1 MNATFRKA
9 TCVLLSVLMTLS
21 VMMAGMTAVLAE
33 GIVVDGQKDAAYTD
47 DKMTV
52 ISTAYAGSGQVG
64 IENPQGWYSKSWYTW
79 DDTTVYVYFEVYDPD
94 QAAAYDLVYYLNDV
108 SEAGTY
114 TFQMENGGYF
124 QYDVTAG
131 TISKAGSLQFDVA
144 CQVTETGRSYEFKFA
159 RLATEG
165 FSFSP
170 VVSNA
175 GYTYTVAYHTL
186 LNTAIGC
193 KKVLYND
200 EATWKDETAVDS
212 SVLEGPARIA
222 AVEELLSKIPADFS
236 SLTPDDRS
244 VVDEAKIALN
254 ALPSSLRN
262 QVNADL
268 VQRLNDAVEYL
279 EGLTT
284 DGIQIDGE
292 KDADY
297 TDDKMTVVST
307 AYAGGGQGRI
317 ENPQGWYS
325 KTWYTWDNT
334 TVYVYC
340 EIYDPNH
347 SAAYDLMY
355 YLNDVSET
363 GAYTF
368 ADGMNGGYFQYTV
381 AGGALATGGA
391 LQPKI
396 ASKVTETGRAYEF
409 KFDRLNTTGF
419 SISPVISNA
428 DVNYT
433 VSYFT
438 TFNNDAG
445 CKKVLYNDEATW
457 KDESAVDGNII
468 HDPAKITA
476 VEELLSQIPADFAG
490 LTPDNRAVVDNAQN
504 ALNALPAG
512 WRKAVNAELIQRLE
526 GAIEYLANLVSG
538 DIQINA
544 VKENAYT
551 DDKMTFISMAF
562 GGVGAQQIDNSQNF
576 SSRSWYTW
584 DDEFVYYYCDVYDPE
599 QMAQYDVFYFVSDI
613 SDDLLSF
620 VHQAPNGVYYQYEIA
635 TGEVQSGG
643 ELQLE
648 SAHRVTSTGRAYEFK
663 FQRKGETGF
672 SIGPVVYGSATY
684 TVSYKTTYYNP
695 GNLKQVFYNNEA
707 TWKDET
713 AVNDPESG
721 VAAVEALIQEIPA
734 DIDSLTTAHYTVV
747 DTADKA
753 FKALPVGWETK
764 VNPDLVKRLEDAV
777 AKMKE
782 LFAGSV
788 WIDGEKDEAYNDD
801 AMTIIST
808 AYAGPGGF
816 LIDNTYGV
824 YSKTWYTWDDESVYC
839 FVEIY
844 DPEQV
849 TQMDVFYV
857 ISDLGADGSY
867 VHEHPMGGYAQYA
880 VATMTPSFGGALVLD
895 AACRKTETGRAYE
908 FRFDR
913 LTPDGF
919 SISPLI
925 YVNEKYTVSYH
936 TNYFV
941 NVNAKQVLY
950 DNDRSWFDDTAT
962 DGVTVDDPAKITAV
976 EELIAL
982 IPEDIDSITLENSE
996 VVNNADKAYN
1006 ALPSGW
1012 KASVNAELVERLNN
1026 AKAKIVQLKNQ
1037 AIINALIADIAALPA
1052 TDDITLEQETTI
1064 LDLLARYNALADDAK
1079 DAVTNA
1085 NLLTAAVAKLDQLKA
1100 DVVIAQINALPEADQ
1115 ITSENA
1121 TDVQNARTAFEGLTD
1136 AQQALV
1142 SNLSKLEAA
1151 EAALKAL
1158 EFTLGDINNDGKID
1172 AADALLALQH
1182 SVKLI
1187 KLEGN
1192 KASAADVN
1200 RDDKID
1206 AADAL
1211 KILQFS
1217 VNLIKEF

>member
-21 VMMAGMTAVLAE
+21 VTMAGMTAVLAE
-33 GIVVDGQKDAAYTD
+33 GAVVDGLKDAAYTD

-52 ISTAYAGSGQVG
+52 VSTAYAGPGGSAIG
-64 IENPQGWYSKSWYTW
+64 NPYGLYSKSWYTW
-79 DDTTVYVYFEVYDPD
+79 DDATIYYYCEVYDPD
-94 QAAAYDLVYYLNDV
+94 QRSQLDLVYFLNDV
-108 SEAGTY
+108 SDESIY
-114 TFQMENGGYF
+114 NFQLPSGGYF
-124 QYDVTAG
+124 QYTVATGQLDVG
-131 TISKAGSLQFDVA
+131 GNLQPQVS
-144 CQVTETGRSYEFKFA
+144 CQVTETGRSYELQFT
-159 RLATEG
+159 RGEQTG
-165 FSFSP
+165 FSFCP
-170 VVSNA
+170 VIYA
-175 GYTYTVAYHTL
+175 AADYTVSYSTTYNLAVSL
-186 LNTAIGC
+186 
-193 KKVLYND
+193 KKVLFGD
-200 EATWKDETAVDS
+200 EATWKDEAAVDS

-222 AVEELLSKIPADFS
+222 AVEDLLAKIPADFS
-236 SLTPDDRS
+236 SLTPDNRS
-244 VVDEAKIALN
+244 VVDEAKVALN
-254 ALPSSLRN
+254 ALPSALRN
-262 QVNADL
+262 EVNAEL
-268 VQRLNDAVEYL
+268 VKRLNDAVEYL

-297 TDDKMTVVST
+297 TDDKMMVVST

-325 KTWYTWDNT
+325 KTWYTWDDA

-340 EIYDPNH
+340 EVYDPNQ

-363 GAYTF
+363 GGYTF
-368 ADGMNGGYFQYTV
+368 QMANGGYFQYTV
-381 AGGALATGGA
+381 ANGALAAGGA

-409 KFDRLNTTGF
+409 KFDRLATTGF
-419 SISPVISNA
+419 SISPVVSNA
-428 DVNYT
+428 DINYT

-457 KDESAVDGNII
+457 KDETAVDGNII
-468 HDPAKITA
+468 HDSAKIAA

-526 GAIEYLANLVSG
+526 GAIEYLATLVSG

-562 GGVGAQQIDNSQNF
+562 GGVGTQQIDNTQNF
-576 SSRSWYTW
+576 STRSWYTW

-599 QMAQYDVFYFVSDI
+599 QAAKYDVFYFVSDI

-620 VHQAPNGVYYQYEIA
+620 VHQAPNGVYFQYEIS

-643 ELQLE
+643 ELALE

-672 SIGPVVYGSATY
+672 SIGPVVYGSASY

-695 GNLKQVFYNNEA
+695 GNLKQIFYNNEA

-713 AVNDPESG
+713 AINDPESG

-734 DIDSLTTAHYTVV
+734 DIASLTTADYTTV

-753 FKALPVGWETK
+753 FKALPAGWETK

-788 WIDGEKDEAYNDD
+788 WIDGEKDEAYSDD
-801 AMTIIST
+801 AMTVIST

-824 YSKTWYTWDDESVYC
+824 FSKTWYTWDDESVYC
-839 FVEIY
+839 YVEIY

-849 TQMDVFYV
+849 TQMDVFYC

-867 VHEHPMGGYAQYA
+867 VHEHPMGGYAQYT
-880 VATMTPSFGGALVLD
+880 VATMTPSFGGALALD
-895 AACRKTETGRAYE
+895 AACRKTETGRSYE

-962 DGVTVDDPAKITAV
+962 DGVTVDDPAKITEV

-982 IPEDIDSITLENSE
+982 IPEDIASITVDEHSE
-996 VVNNADKAYN
+996 AVNNADKAYN

-1012 KASVNAELVERLNN
+1012 KASVNADLVTRLNE
-1026 AKAKIVQLKNQ
+1026 AKAKIAQLKLQ
-1037 AIINALIADIAALPA
+1037 ETIDALIADIAALPA
-1052 TDDITLEQETTI
+1052 TDSITLEQEETVNA
-1064 LDLLARYNALADDAK
+1064 LLARYNALDDNAK
-1079 DAVTNA
+1079 EAVTNS
-1085 NLLTAAVAKLDQLKA
+1085 NLLTAAVAKLDQCKA
-1100 DVVIAQINALPEADQ
+1100 DAVIAQIDALPDADQ
-1115 ITSENA
+1115 ITSDNA
-1121 TDVQNARTAFEGLTD
+1121 TDVQSARTAFAGLTE

-1187 KLEGN
+1187 TLEGN
-1192 KASAADVN
+1192 KATAADVN
-1200 RDDKID
+1200 HDDKID